1 MKSLL
6 VLILVTN
13 IVIIWIFVIR
23 GNVRFNID
31 REKDGVRAEME
42 ISADATPKEEEASD
56 NEESLVTRSTIR
68 ISEIRAAVADMLPGM
83 VRTEVHEAL
92 QEKETEFD
100 DGYKARKDSA
110 ANPQSRF
117 APVKD
122 VNKAFEDDRTE
133 GPAEGQEAA
142 PPEDDESIPAFDE
155 LDKNLK
161 TLKDG
166 NASEQERNKAVG
178 AMLSVD
184 GTNLVM
190 SLPEPL
196 HSNFINLIADY
207 TARQIDGEEEKAS
220 AKKSETSKTKQIPKP
235 KKAKELPES
244 IDDFRISDYKK

>member
-23 GNVRFNID
+23 GNVRLNID
-31 REKDGVRAEME
+31 REKNGVRAEME
-42 ISADATPKEEEASD
+42 IGPDAAPKEETPE
-56 NEESLVTRSTIR
+56 NEESLVPKSTIH

-83 VRTEVHEAL
+83 VRSEVHEAL

-100 DGYKARKDSA
+100 DSYKSRKDSA
-110 ANPQSRF
+110 AMPESRF
-117 APVKD
+117 TPVKD
-122 VNKAFEDDRTE
+122 VNKAFEDNRTE
-133 GPAEGQEAA
+133 GPAEGQEPA

-161 TLKDG
+161 TRKDG
-166 NASEQERNKAVG
+166 NAPEQEKNKAVE
-178 AMLSVD
+178 AILSVD

-196 HSNFINLIADY
+196 HSNFVNLIADY
-207 TARQIDGEEEKAS
+207 TARQIDGEGEKTPS
-220 AKKSETSKTKQIPKP
+220 KKSETPKSKQIPKP
-235 KKAKELPES
+235 KKAKELPDS

>member
-6 VLILVTN
+6 VLILITN
-13 IVIIWIFVIR
+13 IVIIWIFFIR
-23 GNVRFNID
+23 GNVKFNID
-31 REKDGVRAEME
+31 REKDRVRAEME
-42 ISADATPKEEEASD
+42 IKADSPTETPD
-56 NEESLVTRSTIR
+56 NEYALVTKSTIH

-83 VRTEVHEAL
+83 VRNEVHEAL
-92 QEKETEFD
+92 QEKDTEFD
-100 DGYKARKDSA
+100 DDYKARHTPDTAST
-110 ANPQSRF
+110 SRF
-117 APVKD
+117 TAVKD
-122 VNKAFEDDRTE
+122 VNKAFEDNRTE

-142 PPEDDESIPAFDE
+142 PAEDDESIPAFDE
-155 LDKNLK
+155 LDRNLK

-166 NASEQERNKAVG
+166 NATEQEKSNAVG

-207 TARQIDGEEEKAS
+207 TAKQIDGEETKVSES
-220 AKKSETSKTKQIPKP
+220 KSEKPKPKPKP
-235 KKAKELPES
+235 KKAKELPDS